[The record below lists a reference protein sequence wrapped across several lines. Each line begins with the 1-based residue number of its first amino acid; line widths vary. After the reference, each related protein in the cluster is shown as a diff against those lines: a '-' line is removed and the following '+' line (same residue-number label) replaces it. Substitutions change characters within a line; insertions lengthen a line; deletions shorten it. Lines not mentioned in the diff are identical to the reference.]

1 MSLIDLW
8 LLSLLCF
15 YTSHQ
20 NIFFD
25 LLQTFSLISREQEIR
40 RQPTIWKDK
49 IGTLETGK
57 NQLLSYFDKKRSG
70 RGK

>member
-1 MSLIDLW
+1 MMSLIDLW

-49 IGTLETGK
+49 IGTLETA
-57 NQLLSYFDKKRSG
+57 KKSTVILF
-70 RGK
+70 